1 MNNNNFNTFLMSLD
15 KDLCQKGFFNLN
27 LKLNGEIAH
36 SYHKCIGEVVIFTIK
51 QTNQTIV
58 LPSLKDSINIFPTA
72 KTAALC
78 ILWLFWFRVRDTPQS
93 MSGT

>member
-36 SYHKCIGEVVIFTIK
+36 SYHKCIGVVVIFTIK
-51 QTNQTIV
+51 QTSKQTNNFV
-58 LPSLKDSINIFPTA
+58 CFVA
-72 KTAALC
+72 KPNHCSAK
-78 ILWLFWFRVRDTPQS
+78 FK
-93 MSGT
+93 G